1 MATPRSDLIPDP
13 LPHGSFDN
21 LPDLD
26 ALNELTAR
34 PHWVAWKAVPQPGK
48 KPRKLPIAARTGMAA
63 SSTDPATWSDYRAA
77 VERAKRSRL
86 AGVGYVVSDDDDL
99 TAIDLDDC
107 IDEDSGDPLP
117 WAADILAH
125 AETYAEISPSGLGI
139 RMWVRGKID
148 RAVKRSDVEL
158 YARARYLTVTG
169 WHIPG
174 TPETINEAPHTLAA
188 LVERVEEQ
196 KPVPAPSKAM
206 PSPSA
211 QTTTDELSDLLSYI
225 SPDVGYHDWINV
237 LMAIHAET
245 GGSASG
251 FAMADQWSSRGSKY
265 VNSKDVHQ
273 HWRSFRGQGVSM
285 GTLAKMARDG
295 GADLAEIAIR
305 HKPRTELDA
314 EALAAVAAI
323 IRHPDG
329 TLTDADGVV
338 IEPTASQTFDA
349 TYPPGL
355 VGDIARWIVA
365 TATRPQPLLSIGA
378 ALSIVGT
385 VAGGSYVGPTRA
397 ATHLYILN
405 IAPTGMG
412 KDVPLRA
419 IRTIMKACQ
428 LACRVGPD
436 EFTSMPAVVS
446 LLHRAPVNVCPM
458 DEFGSF
464 LKRINSKRAS
474 GFEGA
479 VSKIF
484 RTAWGCNFTD
494 MVTPEYAQKASEV
507 IHSPGMSIVGAT
519 TAEEFYQSIAAG
531 DSSNGVLN
539 RFLLLESPD
548 RPARTTPSAN
558 PFVPPASIVDGL
570 KRIYQEGAQLPGEA
584 DPDPYFEGIAAN
596 PVRWESPAAERV
608 YLAILDR
615 VEGMVEAE
623 NNDAS
628 FFARTGEM
636 AARIATIVA
645 VGRGSS
651 TVSVHDMEWAASLAW
666 WSAESMLRGVREHAS
681 ENDHQANYKLV
692 RGIVEKAGEIS
703 RSDLLR
709 RIQGRVDART
719 LDGIIKTLLESR
731 ELLLVTD
738 ATSAKGGRPK
748 TFYRR
753 A

>member
-117 WAADILAH
+117 WAQDILAH

-148 RAVKRSDVEL
+148 KAVKRSGVEL

-206 PSPSA
+206 PSPSSP
-211 QTTTDELSDLLSYI
+211 TTTDELSDLLSYI

-245 GGSASG
+245 GGAG

-305 HKPRTELDA
+305 HKPHTPLDA

-338 IEPTASQTFDA
+338 IEPESTIAQPFVWQDPASLPQRQWIYAGHYIRKFVSLTLAPGGVGKSSLTMGEALSMATGQPTLHVKPEGRFKVWLWNGEDPMEELQRRMTAAMLHFGISPDDVSGRLFMNSGRQTEIIIAEENRKTGTVIHKPIIEAVKRAILANGIDVMIVDPFVSSHRVTENDNNAIDRVVKLWAKIADECNCAIELVHHVRKVQGGEVTVDDA
-349 TYPPGL
+349 RGAGALLAGARSARVLNPMTEEEASAAGVKPARAYFRIDNGKSNLAPAPDKAFWHHLKGVML
-355 VGDIARWIVA
+355 PNGALGIIGDNVGVVTPWQWPDRTRGTTTDDLNRVKTAIAAALNCRLDKRSPEWVGHIVA
-365 TATRPQPLLSIGA
+365 GA
-378 ALSIVGT
+378 L
-385 VAGGSYVGPTRA
+385 
-397 ATHLYILN
+397 
-405 IAPTGMG
+405 
-412 KDVPLRA
+412 
-419 IRTIMKACQ
+419 
-428 LACRVGPD
+428 
-436 EFTSMPAVVS
+436 E
-446 LLHRAPVNVCPM
+446 
-458 DEFGSF
+458 
-464 LKRINSKRAS
+464 INL
-474 GFEGA
+474 
-479 VSKIF
+479 
-484 RTAWGCNFTD
+484 
-494 MVTPEYAQKASEV
+494 
-507 IHSPGMSIVGAT
+507 
-519 TAEEFYQSIAAG
+519 EE
-531 DSSNGVLN
+531 
-539 RFLLLESPD
+539 
-548 RPARTTPSAN
+548 
-558 PFVPPASIVDGL
+558 
-570 KRIYQEGAQLPGEA
+570 
-584 DPDPYFEGIAAN
+584 
-596 PVRWESPAAERV
+596 PAAWDQVSAMVATWIKRGHLKV
-608 YLAILDR
+608 VVRPGSNRQPKDF
-615 VEGMVEAE
+615 VEVGKPVE
-623 NNDAS
+623 DAS
-628 FFARTGEM
+628 
-636 AARIATIVA
+636 
-645 VGRGSS
+645 
-651 TVSVHDMEWAASLAW
+651 D
-666 WSAESMLRGVREHAS
+666 
-681 ENDHQANYKLV
+681 D
-692 RGIVEKAGEIS
+692 
-703 RSDLLR
+703 
-709 RIQGRVDART
+709 
-719 LDGIIKTLLESR
+719 
-731 ELLLVTD
+731 
-738 ATSAKGGRPK
+738 
-748 TFYRR
+748 
-753 A
+753 